1 MTQSRL
7 SSASDVYS
15 FAIIMYEMLTWK
27 VPFEDLQKERVR
39 MAAQADS

>member
-27 VPFEDLQKERVR
+27 VPFEELRKERVR
-39 MAAQADS
+39 MAGQADS